1 MDRLTSL
8 TVFGQVVECGGF
20 SAAGRRLNMSVT
32 MVSNHIQSLED
43 RLGAR
48 LLNRTT
54 RKVSLTEIGKSY
66 YERSRQILMDIEEA
80 DRIADVLQSTPRGSL
95 RVHTSVHIVRFMS
108 PIVDEFLTL
117 YPGVTF
123 ELITGERMVDL
134 IEEGIDL
141 AVRTIP
147 LPDSSLIVRRL
158 TPWRHVLC
166 CAPHYPDAHPAISQ
180 PSDLAQHNCLRYPF
194 YPFGDDWRFEGPD
207 EQIVSIRVNGNVV
220 SSNAELLRFLTLR
233 GRGVFL
239 APSFV
244 VADELAAGT
253 LIRLLPEHRP
263 VEFAI
268 NAIYPHRHHLSSKV
282 RLFIDLLTA
291 RFADHRKWM
300 V

>member
-1 MDRLTSL
+1 
-8 TVFGQVVECGGF
+8 
-20 SAAGRRLNMSVT
+20 
-32 MVSNHIQSLED
+32 
-43 RLGAR
+43 
-48 LLNRTT
+48 
-54 RKVSLTEIGKSY
+54 
-66 YERSRQILMDIEEA
+66 
-80 DRIADVLQSTPRGSL
+80 
-95 RVHTSVHIVRFMS
+95 
-108 PIVDEFLTL
+108 
-117 YPGVTF
+117 
-123 ELITGERMVDL
+123 
-134 IEEGIDL
+134 
-141 AVRTIP
+141 
-147 LPDSSLIVRRL
+147 
-158 TPWRHVLC
+158 
-166 CAPHYPDAHPAISQ
+166 
-180 PSDLAQHNCLRYPF
+180 
-194 YPFGDDWRFEGPD
+194 
-207 EQIVSIRVNGNVV
+207 VV